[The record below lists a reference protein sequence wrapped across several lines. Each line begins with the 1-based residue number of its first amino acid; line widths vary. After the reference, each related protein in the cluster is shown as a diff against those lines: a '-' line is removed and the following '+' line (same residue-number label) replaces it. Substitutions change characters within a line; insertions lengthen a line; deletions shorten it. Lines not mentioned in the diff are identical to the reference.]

1 VLFLS
6 LERYKFCVLQWDAET
21 SSLVTRAMGDV
32 SDKIGR
38 PTDNG
43 QVCIV
48 NTTMD
53 GDIT

>member
-1 VLFLS
+1 LI
-6 LERYKFCVLQWDAET
+6 C
-21 SSLVTRAMGDV
+21 RAMGDV

-48 NTTMD
+48 NTTID
-53 GDIT
+53 GDITTFYIVLADCKWLDG